1 MKIKGFYNSKIY
13 VYGKGIIK
21 TSLLVEEGKISKIEG
36 GASSIWRG
44 IYCYSR
50 LCR

>member
-21 TSLLVEEGKISKIEG
+21 TSLLVEEGKISKIDEDIKRDRK
-36 GASSIWRG
+36 SVV
-44 IYCYSR
+44 
-50 LCR
+50 